1 MHTYR
6 TLLDY
11 YVQFAAGAIRYKEQI
26 RTSEL
31 RPASEIAGVS

>member
-11 YVQFAAGAIRYKEQI
+11 YVQFAAGVIIKEQI